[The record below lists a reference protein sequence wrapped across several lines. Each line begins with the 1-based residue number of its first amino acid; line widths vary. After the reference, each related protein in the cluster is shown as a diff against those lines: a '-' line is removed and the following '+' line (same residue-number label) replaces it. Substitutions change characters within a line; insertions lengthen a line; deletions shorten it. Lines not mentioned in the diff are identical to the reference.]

1 MAHTVVHESGGG
13 IEEGKKLG
21 NDFVT
26 RTELFDILK
35 QISTVSQFY
44 ELEVFEV
51 MDIARENGSIL
62 EPGVVKGRYIGYEHH
77 KDAGAIIE
85 FKPLNPNIL
94 QQPVV
99 GELWLGISYTIG
111 RETPHY
117 IGRVAKNASLVNTSY
132 FNTGVGNEERSIDS
146 VKPGQQVLNSLR
158 KFEDYKQGAYFKN
171 VSPQKLFANEG
182 DTIFQ
187 GRFGNTIRLGS
198 NQISNTVDDEGNLRT
213 GELFTK
219 YDYSSNIKLVAG
231 LQSGEEDLIDD
242 KSSIYLTT
250 KEFVDYPEPSN
261 TWIAERDYEEPQL
274 VFDSDRIIINA
285 KKDVVGIFAQKDVH
299 INAVEGDVHINA
311 QDKIVFKPQNSEII
325 NDIAGQ
331 GVKGVIKTKTMEDGV
346 FFPELNMAGF
356 LKQTMGAT
364 KAFEGL
370 VAGVP
375 LLPSPIGIKK
385 IVKGLKGAEDFIEAT
400 KNFEF
405 LSETQLESQKMDD
418 IIAALPIPA
427 GFTGVIEDIANITDE
442 QIAQLEELQDEWKKT
457 AEKADKIQEA
467 INSGDKDTVKGAL
480 EGIDIGDLPGAQDI
494 LRATEGSD
502 EDFERFIEGGG
513 TSTFTTTQSDLSE
526 KVGSAD
532 DARSYQK
539 LFKQV
544 RSKNKN
550 EQE

>member
-1 MAHTVVHESGGG
+1 MAHTVVHETGGG
-13 IEEGKKLG
+13 IEESRKGD
-21 NDFVT
+21 NNYVT
-26 RTELFDILK
+26 RNELFDILK

-51 MDIARENGSIL
+51 MDISRDNGSIQ
-62 EPGVVKGRYIGYEHH
+62 EPGIVKGRYIGYEH
-77 KDAGAIIE
+77 KKNAGALID
-85 FKPLNPNIL
+85 FQPLNPNIL

-111 RETPHY
+111 SETPHY
-117 IGRVAKNASLVNTSY
+117 IGRVAKNASLVNNSY
-132 FNTGVGNEERSIDS
+132 FNTGVGEEERNIDT

-158 KFEDYKQGAYFKN
+158 KFEDWTQGTYYKN
-171 VSPQKLFANEG
+171 VAPQRLFANEG

-198 NQISNTVDDEGNLRT
+198 NQISNTIGEDGNLT
-213 GELFTK
+213 DNLLTK
-219 YDYSSNIKLVAG
+219 YDRSSNIKLVAG
-231 LQSGEEDLIDD
+231 LQSGEEDLLDD

-250 KEFVDYPEPSN
+250 KEFVDYSEPAN

-274 VFDSDRIIINA
+274 VFDSDRVIINA
-285 KKDVVGIFAQKDVH
+285 KTDVVGIFAKKDVH
-299 INAVEGDVHINA
+299 INAVDGDVHINA
-311 QDKIVFKPQNSEII
+311 DNKIIFKPQNSEII

-346 FFPELNMAGF
+346 FFPQLDMAGF
-356 LKQTMGAT
+356 LKQVMGAT

-375 LLPSPIGIKK
+375 LLPSPMGIKK
-385 IVKGLKGAEDFIEAT
+385 IVKGLKGAENFIEAT

-405 LSETQLESQKMDD
+405 LSNTQLESQKLDD

-427 GFTGVIEDIANITDE
+427 GFTGVIEDISNITDDE
-442 QIAQLEELQDEWKKT
+442 IKRLEELQEGWSKSV
-457 AEKADKIQEA
+457 EKANKIQNA
-467 INSGDKDTVKGAL
+467 INKGGKGATKAAL
-480 EGIDIGDLPGAQDI
+480 QGQDLSDLPGAQDI
-494 LRATEGSD
+494 LRATEGSNA
-502 EDFERFIEGGG
+502 DFQRFIDGGG
-513 TSTFTTTQSDLSE
+513 TSTFTTTQADLQE
-526 KVGSAD
+526 KAGSAD
-532 DARSYQK
+532 AARNYQK

-544 RSKNKN
+544 RSKN